1 MVSSVRSL
9 GIQGVGGYGVGVEC
23 FISNGLPAFEVVGLP
38 DTAVKEA
45 RERVR
50 AAMKNCGLG
59 FPASRLTVNL
69 ARPTA
74 KKPAR
79 FTTCPSCSKRTW
91 SMSRCPIRSTARA
104 AVSCTTPLTR

>member
-69 ARPTA
+69 APADR
-74 KKPAR
+74 KKAGTLYDLPVLLDR
-79 FTTCPSCSKRTW
+79 K
-91 SMSRCPIRSTARA
+91 
-104 AVSCTTPLTR
+104 